1 MAPLLEAKGVVKRF
15 GGLAAL
21 DQIDIRVE
29 PAEILGIIGP
39 NGAGK
44 TTFFNVVSG
53 LDHPTQG
60 RVLFDGEDITGWP
73 LIRIARRGLVR
84 TFQRSLMFTDL
95 TALESVLVAA
105 FAFSDASWR
114 RLPERWLGIRHDET
128 EHRNR
133 AMRLLELAGLSKR
146 AGSFAGE
153 LPYGDQRRL
162 EIARALMC
170 GPKLLM
176 LDEPAAGL
184 SSDEA
189 TTIMRLLAAL
199 RKEGHT
205 IVVIEHNL
213 GLIMRL
219 CDRVAVFDHGVK
231 IADGT
236 PEQVKNDK
244 GVIEAY
250 IGTRRRRHA

>member
-1 MAPLLEAKGVVKRF
+1 MATLLEARGIVKRF

-21 DQIDIRVE
+21 DHVDIRVE

-53 LDHPTQG
+53 LDQPTQG
-60 RVLFDGEDITGWP
+60 KVLFDGEEITGWP
-73 LIRIARRGLVR
+73 LIRIARRGLIR

-95 TALESVLVAA
+95 TALESLLVAA

-114 RLPERWLGIRHDET
+114 RLPARWLGIQHNESELRDH
-128 EHRNR
+128 

-146 AGSFAGE
+146 ADSFAGE
-153 LPYGDQRRL
+153 LSYGDQRRL

-170 GPKLLM
+170 RPKLLM

-184 SSDEA
+184 SSDET
-189 TTIMRLLAAL
+189 TTIMGLLAAL
-199 RKEGHT
+199 RKEGQT

-219 CDRVAVFDHGVK
+219 CDRVAVLDHGVK
-231 IADGT
+231 IADDT
-236 PEQVKNDK
+236 PDQVKNDK

-250 IGTRRRRHA
+250 IGTKHRRHA

>member
-1 MAPLLEAKGVVKRF
+1 MAPLLEASGVVKRF
-15 GGLAAL
+15 GGLAAV
-21 DQIDIRVE
+21 DKVDICVE
-29 PAEILGIIGP
+29 PAKILGIIGP

-53 LDHPTQG
+53 LEEPTQG
-60 RVLFDGEDITGWP
+60 KVVFDGDDITNWP

-84 TFQRSLMFTDL
+84 TFQRSLMFTNL
-95 TALESVLVAA
+95 TVLESVVVAA

-114 RLPERWLGIRHDET
+114 QFPSRWLNIRHDET
-128 EHRNR
+128 ELRAR
-133 AMRLLELAGLSKR
+133 AMHLLELAGLTKR
-146 AGSFAGE
+146 AQSFAGD
-153 LPYGDQRRL
+153 LSYGDQRRL
-162 EIARALMC
+162 EIARALIC

-184 SSDEA
+184 SSEE
-189 TTIMRLLAAL
+189 TSTIMGLLAAL
-199 RKEGHT
+199 RKDGQT

-219 CDRVAVFDHGVK
+219 CDRVAVLDHGIK

-236 PEQVKNDK
+236 PDEVKNDK
-244 GVIEAY
+244 AVIEAY